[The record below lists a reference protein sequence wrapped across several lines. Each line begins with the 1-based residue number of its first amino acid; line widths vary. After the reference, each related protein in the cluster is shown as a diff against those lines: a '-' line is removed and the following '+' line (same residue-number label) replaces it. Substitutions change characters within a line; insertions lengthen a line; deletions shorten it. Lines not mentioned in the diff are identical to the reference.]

1 MSLQHRNALAGQIV
15 EMQPSIRGF
24 VSDSSSVCLIAGS
37 WDMMSYSFQCGFE
50 AMWDL
55 ARADNGGLLE
65 LPLLSLWRQS
75 VELSFKSAISDIEG
89 GIEKSPNHDL
99 TKLFQK
105 LAKISTDVGLSLDDD
120 LTRDVEAM
128 IEQVQ
133 SFDPFADRFRYPEN
147 KRGES
152 YEGITV
158 DLDKL
163 FQAHWII
170 VTWCEGVVVE
180 IGEKFGIGPPP

>member
-1 MSLQHRNALAGQIV
+1 MSLQHRDALVEQIV

-24 VSDSSSVCLIAGS
+24 VSNSSTCLIAGS
-37 WDMMSYSFQCGFE
+37 WDLASYSFQCGFE

-55 ARADNGGLLE
+55 AHADHNRPLNS
-65 LPLLSLWRQS
+65 PLLSLWRQS
-75 VELSFKSAISDIEG
+75 VELALKSAIRNIEG
-89 GIEKSPNHDL
+89 GIKEKLNHDL
-99 TKLFQK
+99 KKLFQK
-105 LAKISTDVGLSLDDD
+105 LVKISTDAGLSHDDD
-120 LTRDVEAM
+120 LTRDVEKM

-147 KRGES
+147 KKGKS
-152 YEGITV
+152 YKGIAV

-170 VTWCEGVVVE
+170 VTWCEGVVAE
-180 IGEKFGIGPPP
+180 LGEEFGIGQY